1 VLLLGEGG
9 MGRVFL
15 AYDPQLRRH
24 VELAEAR
31 QLRAELLSAGG
42 AAAPESG
49 ASRRSATGKP

>member
-1 VLLLGEGG
+1 

-31 QLRAELLSAGG
+31 QLRAELLSATV
-42 AAAPESG
+42 AAEQTPERE
-49 ASRRSATGKP
+49 AARRSATGKP